1 VSFYIAVGMVLL
13 WFFLVGVVK
22 QLHQD
27 AKERW
32 EEDVMANYLRA
43 EDVRAH
49 RWRLE
54 EIEAVRRSTTEGMI
68 REAQRAGGEIVE
80 GPGHEVERR

>member
-1 VSFYIAVGMVLL
+1 MSFYLAMGVVLL
-13 WFFLVGVVK
+13 WLFLAGVFK
-22 QLHQD
+22 DLHQQ

-43 EDVRAH
+43 EDARAH

-54 EIEAVRRSTTEGMI
+54 EIEALRHSTTEAMI
-68 REAQRAGGEIVE
+68 REAQQVGGQIIE
-80 GPGHEVERR
+80 GTAREVERP

>member
-1 VSFYIAVGMVLL
+1 MSFYIAIGVVLL

-32 EEDVMANYLRA
+32 EDRVMADYLRA
-43 EDVRAH
+43 EDARAH
-49 RWRLE
+49 RNLLAD
-54 EIEAVRRSTTEGMI
+54 IEARRRSTTEAMI
-68 REAQRAGGEIVE
+68 REAQRAGGEIIE
-80 GPGHEVERR
+80 GTAHEVEPR